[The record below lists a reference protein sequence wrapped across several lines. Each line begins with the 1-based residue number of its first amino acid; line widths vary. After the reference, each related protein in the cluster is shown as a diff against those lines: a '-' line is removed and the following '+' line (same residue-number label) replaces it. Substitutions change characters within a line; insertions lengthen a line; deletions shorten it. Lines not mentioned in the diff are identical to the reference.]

1 MTYCKKRLLGH
12 FTQKLNRCWVDLG
25 TFLVDLGSTWGRF
38 GVDFRSWEG
47 LGRSWGSLGEVLGA
61 LGGFW
66 GGLREA
72 LGAQDRFLIDFGL
85 ILKPVLGS
93 PTDPN

>member
-1 MTYCKKRLLGH
+1 MLGG
-12 FTQKLNRCWVDLG
+12 FGVGVWWI
-25 TFLVDLGSTWGRF
+25 WGRL

-47 LGRSWGSLGEVLGA
+47 LGRSWGGLGEVLGA

-72 LGAQDRFLIDFGL
+72 LGAQDRFLIDFES
-85 ILKPVLGS
+85 I
-93 PTDPN
+93 

>member
-1 MTYCKKRLLGH
+1 M
-12 FTQKLNRCWVDLG
+12 DLG
-25 TFLVDLGSTWGRF
+25 TFLVDLRSAWGRF

-47 LGRSWGSLGEVLGA
+47 LGRSWGGLGEVLGA

-72 LGAQDRFLIDFGL
+72 LGAQDRFLIDL
-85 ILKPVLGS
+85 ESISKPILGPQ
-93 PTDPN
+93 TDENQ

>member
-1 MTYCKKRLLGH
+1 MWIWGR
-12 FTQKLNRCWVDLG
+12 
-25 TFLVDLGSTWGRF
+25 FLVDLGSTWSRF

-47 LGRSWGSLGEVLGA
+47 LGRSWGGLGEVLGA

-72 LGAQDRFLIDFGL
+72 LGAQDRFLID
-85 ILKPVLGS
+85 VGS
-93 PTDPN
+93 I